1 MCKRTMDEIL
11 AYLYNAG
18 MSNRIAAIRKIVAKR
33 WIADSSNEPVTLED
47 LRNPMP
53 QIKTGRHHIM
63 SIEDST
69 PVKDKN

>member
-1 MCKRTMDEIL
+1 MDEIL

-33 WIADSSNEPVTLED
+33 WIADPSNEPVTLED

-53 QIKTGRHHIM
+53 QIKTDKHHTV
-63 SIEDST
+63 SIDSSLD
-69 PVKDKN
+69 VKDKN